1 MIRRLFVT
9 GVAAALVLGG
19 PAVAAHAVITA
30 CPQSVQGYDT
40 GVNPTYAQVR
50 DRLLTAA
57 AAYDVPYYVLW
68 AVAYQESNW
77 RQYEPDGHV
86 RVSSDGVCG
95 LGIMQVT
102 ADSSYSD
109 ADKLRL
115 ATDWQYNVGE
125 GARIMRAKWD
135 VSQQTPP
142 PTGAAPDDDNV
153 VENWYYAICLYNG
166 CPDNETTY
174 PDRIAEIMSDPFR
187 RIPELAIRSLLRP
200 YPFTTPQ
207 QADPS
212 YVFPS
217 AFQARWGAL
226 PEDQVFVFY
235 DYQTGNVTSTVP
247 APTHDVTQ
255 VPAIAV
261 AYPFGDY
268 GPDDHKVT
276 CEQCGGW
283 RLAAGLG
290 TQGRAHWTNTVLGS
304 SQSTATWPVATPRTG
319 LYRVSA
325 YVPAIGDDTLGSAVY
340 TVGADTVTLDQN
352 TVKDSW
358 AALGDHALTPGATVV
373 LGDHSTVAGQKVVA
387 DAVRAAAVTHLT
399 IGAPHGTVLWGT
411 PVGVNGRL
419 TQVGASDASAGIG
432 GMEIRVWRR
441 RPGTTAWRSG
451 ETVLTDAHG
460 YWHTNL
466 AAYENYEYKAGFV
479 RTFADA
485 LSTTSGVVR
494 VDARVKVTASL
505 SRTSVPRGVNVT
517 LTTRVLPQHTG
528 QYVYLQRWYSGAWHT
543 SLWKPLGP
551 SGYASF
557 TFSKSVAG
565 TYYYRTYKLADADH
579 AAGWSTVQVLHVG

>member
-1 MIRRLFVT
+1 MVRRLSVVL
-9 GVAAALVLGG
+9 GAALVLGG
-19 PAVAAHAVITA
+19 PAVAAHATIDK
-30 CPQSVQGYDT
+30 CPQSVQDYNT

-50 DRLLTAA
+50 SRLETASVQ
-57 AAYDVPYYVLW
+57 YDVPFPILW

-86 RVSSDGVCG
+86 RVSTDDVCG

-115 ATDWQYNVGE
+115 ATDWQYNVNE
-125 GARIMRAKWD
+125 GARIMRLKWD

-166 CPDNETTY
+166 CPNNATTY
-174 PDRIAEIMSDPFR
+174 PDRIAEIMTDPFR
-187 RIPELAIRSLLRP
+187 RIPELAIRSLLKP
-200 YPFTTPQ
+200 YFFTTPQ

-217 AFQARWGAL
+217 AFQARYGAA

-235 DYQTGNVTSTVP
+235 DYTDGHVTSTVQ
-247 APTHDVTQ
+247 APTHDVTH
-255 VPAIAV
+255 VPAIVV

-268 GPDDHKVT
+268 GPDDKKVT

-290 TQGRAHWTNTVLGS
+290 TQGRAHWTDTVLGA
-304 SQSTATWPVATPRTG
+304 SQSLAVYPVATPRTG

-325 YVPAIGDDTLGSAVY
+325 YVPPIGDDTLGTATY

-352 TVKDSW
+352 AVKGSW
-358 AALGDHALTPGATVV
+358 ASLGDHTLTPGATVV

-387 DAVRAAAVTHLT
+387 DTVRAAAVTHLT
-399 IGAPHGTVLWGT
+399 IGAPHGTVPWGT
-411 PVGVNGRL
+411 AAGVNGRL
-419 TQVGASDASAGIG
+419 TQVGAADGSAGLG
-432 GMEIRVWRR
+432 GMAIKVWRR
-441 RPGTTAWRSG
+441 RPGTTAWGVG
-451 ETVLTDAHG
+451 ETVTTDANG
-460 YWHTNL
+460 YWHSGL
-466 AAYENYEYKAGFV
+466 VASENYEYKAGFV
-479 RTFADA
+479 RAFADA

-494 VDARVKVTASL
+494 VDAAVKVTASL

-517 LTTRVLPQHTG
+517 LTTRVLPPQTG
-528 QYVYLQRWYSGAWHT
+528 QYVYLQRFYSGAWHT
-543 SLWKPLGP
+543 SLWKPLSA

-557 TFSKSVAG
+557 TFAKSVAG
-565 TYYYRTYKLADADH
+565 TYYYRTYKPADADH
-579 AAGWSTVQVLHVG
+579 AAGWSAVQVLHVG